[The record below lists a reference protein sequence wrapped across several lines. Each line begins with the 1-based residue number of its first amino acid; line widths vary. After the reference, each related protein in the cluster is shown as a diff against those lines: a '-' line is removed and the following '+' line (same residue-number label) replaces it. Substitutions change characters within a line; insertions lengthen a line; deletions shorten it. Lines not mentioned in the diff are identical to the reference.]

1 VNPAGGRPEGKPG
14 EADMTNGGRHEGGVS
29 LDTVVLEGERLV
41 LREFREDDFPT
52 VHAYGSDP
60 GVVQHLPWG
69 PNTEADTRRFLARAQ
84 CYRAAEPRVSFELAV
99 VLRGAQDP
107 IGGLGLHQDGS
118 NAVLG
123 YVAGRS
129 AWGRGLASE
138 AARLM
143 MDFGF
148 RHLNVHRIWAVC
160 DAKNTPAAAVLRK
173 IGMRQEGHLREAA
186 SIRGEWRDSL
196 MFAIL
201 ESEWTPLG

>member
-1 VNPAGGRPEGKPG
+1 
-14 EADMTNGGRHEGGVS
+14 MTNGGTNEGGPS
-29 LDTVVLEGERLV
+29 LDAVVLEGETVV
-41 LREFREDDFPT
+41 LREFHDDDFPA
-52 VHAYGSDP
+52 VHGYASDP

-69 PNTEADTRRFLARAQ
+69 PNTEADTRRFLARAH

-99 VLRGAQDP
+99 ALREERDLV
-107 IGGLGLHQDGS
+107 GGIGLHQDGS

-123 YVAGRS
+123 YVAGPS

-138 AARLM
+138 ASRLM
-143 MDFGF
+143 IDFGF
-148 RHLNVHRIWAVC
+148 QHLNVHRIWAVC

-173 IGMRQEGHLREAA
+173 LGMRQEGHLREAA